1 MQKRSNVSVAAP
13 LTPEQQQTLDA
24 LLRNES
30 DMAYKRRVRRMV
42 AYLELAPGLSV
53 LDCGCGMGF
62 YLKVLAALYPSCR
75 LWGLEYEPKVLR
87 YAHDHLALAGV
98 TLVRG
103 DIHHLP
109 FAAES
114 LDRVLL
120 SEVLEHLEDDAAALR
135 EVWRVLKPGGL
146 LALTVPPR
154 NYSFWFDPLNWLR
167 EHLGLPPIRQG
178 PCAGIW
184 ANHRRLYTTEA
195 LRRVVE
201 GAGFTIQRYEE
212 LTHYCFPATQFLV
225 YTIGKGL
232 VERNLLPE
240 FLSRSADRF
249 RGPEHSFSP
258 LNPMNWALALFER
271 IDRLNE
277 DPQRMAAKRTFINLA
292 IQARKV

>member
-1 MQKRSNVSVAAP
+1 MKKRSSVSSAAP
-13 LTPEQQQTLDA
+13 LTPQQQETLDA

-42 AYLELAPGLSV
+42 AYLELSPGLSV

-75 LWGLEYEPKVLR
+75 LWGLEYEPKALR
-87 YAHDHLALAGV
+87 YARRHLASAGV
-98 TLVRG
+98 TLLRG
-103 DIHHLP
+103 DVHHLP
-109 FAAES
+109 FGDES

-120 SEVLEHLEDDAAALR
+120 SEVLEHLEDDTAALR

-167 EHLGLPPIRQG
+167 EHLGLQPIRRG
-178 PCAGIW
+178 PFAGIW
-184 ANHRRLYTTEA
+184 ANHRRLYTGEE
-195 LRRVVE
+195 LRCVVE
-201 GAGFTIQRYEE
+201 GAGFAIQRYEA
-212 LTHYCFPATQFLV
+212 LTHYCFPGTQFLV

-249 RGPEHSFSP
+249 RGQEHSSSP
-258 LNPMNWALALFER
+258 LNPMHWILTLFER
-271 IDRLNE
+271 VDRLNE
-277 DPQRMAAKRTFINLA
+277 DPRRMATKQTFINLA